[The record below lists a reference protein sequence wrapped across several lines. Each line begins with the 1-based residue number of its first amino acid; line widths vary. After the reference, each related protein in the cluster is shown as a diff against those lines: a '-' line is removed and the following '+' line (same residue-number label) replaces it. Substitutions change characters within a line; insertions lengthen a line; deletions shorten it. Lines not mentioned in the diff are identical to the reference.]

1 MTDKRYDGFISYSHA
16 ADGQLAPALQKALQ
30 KLAKPWYR
38 RRSLEIFRDETGL
51 SVDPHLWGAIVKALD
66 DSEWFL
72 LLTSPLAAQS
82 EWVGREIEHWK
93 ANRSVDRILPILTD
107 GHWEWD
113 EATGDFTPD
122 SDAVPQA
129 LRGVFTDEP
138 RHLDL
143 RWAHEEQQVDL
154 NNSRFRNAV
163 AEIAAPLHGVSKD
176 EIEGEDVRQHRR
188 TVRIAWSAA
197 ATPGSTHRRGGGRR
211 RHRRCQRQSGRR
223 TSDPGGIPAAG
234 RLQPNRARR
243 IRPRLPAGRGGL
255 SPRSQPP
262 DRNGAVQIGHR
273 CANRRSRSESQA
285 RRWTAVAISDV
296 AERVWIG
303 TANGDII
310 AYRFSDGTSSGAG

>member
-38 RRSLEIFRDETGL
+38 RRSLEVFRDETGL

-93 ANRSVDRILPILTD
+93 TNRSVDRILPVLTD

-113 EATGDFTPD
+113 EATGDFTPE
-122 SDAVPQA
+122 SDAVPPA

-143 RWAHEEQQVDL
+143 RWARDEKQVDL

-188 TVRIAWSAA
+188 TVRVAWSAA
-197 ATPGSTHRRGGGRR
+197 ASLAVLTVAAVVAGGLAV
-211 RHRRCQRQSGRR
+211 
-223 TSDPGGIPAAG
+223 INA
-234 RLQPNRARR
+234 NRAEERR
-243 IRPRLPAGRGGL
+243 VLAESQRLAALEPKPTRALRPRLPARRRGL
-255 SPRSQPP
+255 PP
-262 DRNGAVQIGHR
+262 WSEHR
-273 CANRRSRSESQA
+273 
-285 RRWTAVAISDV
+285 
-296 AERVWIG
+296 
-303 TANGDII
+303 
-310 AYRFSDGTSSGAG
+310 

>member
-113 EATGDFTPD
+113 EATGDFTPE
-122 SDAVPQA
+122 SDAVPPA

-197 ATPGSTHRRGGGRR
+197 ATLAVLTVAAVVAGGVAVVNANRAEQRRILAES
-211 RHRRCQRQSGRR
+211 QRLASYSQNE
-223 TSDPGGIPAAG
+223 PAASDLAFLLAAEG
-234 RLQPNRARR
+234 YRL
-243 IRPRLPAGRGGL
+243 
-255 SPRSQPP
+255 
-262 DRNGAVQIGHR
+262 GA
-273 CANRRSRSESQA
+273 
-285 RRWTAVAISDV
+285 TP
-296 AERVWIG
+296 
-303 TANGDII
+303 
-310 AYRFSDGTSSGAG
+310 